1 MDIKTIG
8 GTVLFSLETAK
19 TVMELVVAAVMAK
32 KDLRGADFRGA
43 DLRGADLRGACLTGA
58 YLTGADLRGAY
69 LTGAYLAGAYLTGAD
84 LTGAYLRGA
93 YLRGAYLRGAVIDDK
108 KVKAMRVFSGLYA
121 YDIWAVLFEDVTRMV
136 RIGCLY
142 KTLDEWK
149 EIGILN
155 SNLSEFP
162 NDGSDRSKERE
173 IAFKF
178 ARYSARRLE

>member
-32 KDLRGADFRGA
+32 KDLRGAD
-43 DLRGADLRGACLTGA
+43 LRGAD
-58 YLTGADLRGAY
+58 
-69 LTGAYLAGAYLTGAD
+69 
-84 LTGAYLRGA
+84 
-93 YLRGAYLRGAVIDDK
+93 LRGAYLRGAVIDDK

-121 YDIWAVLFEDVTRMV
+121 YDIWAVLFEDGTRMV
-136 RIGCLY
+136 RMGCLY